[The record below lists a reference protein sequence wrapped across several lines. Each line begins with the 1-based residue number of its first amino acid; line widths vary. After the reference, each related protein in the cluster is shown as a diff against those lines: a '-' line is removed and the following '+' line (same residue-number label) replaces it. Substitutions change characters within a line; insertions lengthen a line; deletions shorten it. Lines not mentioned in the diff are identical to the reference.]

1 VRDFRQGLAGFQLG
15 HHELGDEPGD
25 LVVVEG
31 EFFDVDGGAGGQPG
45 SQPWRWQ
52 ASKNTRIIDSDS
64 ARVDAEYPWVTSQD
78 R

>member
-1 VRDFRQGLAGFQLG
+1 MVALA
-15 HHELGDEPGD
+15 
-25 LVVVEG
+25 
-31 EFFDVDGGAGGQPG
+31 ARPG

-64 ARVDAEYPWVTSQD
+64 ARVAAEYPWVTSQD